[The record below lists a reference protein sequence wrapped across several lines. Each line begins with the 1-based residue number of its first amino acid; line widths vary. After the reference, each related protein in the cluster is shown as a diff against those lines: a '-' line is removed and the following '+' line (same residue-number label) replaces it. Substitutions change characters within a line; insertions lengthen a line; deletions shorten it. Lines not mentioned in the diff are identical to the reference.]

1 MSKYPTV
8 NFIGNKE
15 KVIDWIIEEMPVK
28 NGTVLDLFAGGC
40 SVSYALKENGYIV
53 ISNDILFSNYA
64 LSKAIIENNKIQLNK
79 DDLNIRID
87 DKDIKKKYKEISD
100 LSDRLYYKNE
110 VEELAKLILIANK
123 LRGYKKFIYL
133 ALLRRAMIRK
143 LPYSRM
149 NVVWKE
155 IQRFRDEELSYK
167 LYKRRRAY
175 HNKTFEFHILD
186 NMQEYNEAVF
196 EGKKCK
202 SYNDDVFDLAKKIG
216 NVDVI
221 YIDPPYP
228 GTMNN
233 YDVFYG
239 DYDKAVVKLKKH
251 TDFTNQEMFIDN
263 IRKLVELYRKKTKYF
278 VFSLN
283 SNSKPSI
290 DEMKISLKEY
300 GTISIKTKEHCYKVT
315 SKQMKHKNSELLLIL
330 KVNK

>member
-1 MSKYPTV
+1 MAKYPTV

-15 KVIDWIIEEMPVK
+15 KVIDWIMEEMPVK
-28 NGTVLDLFAGGC
+28 KGIVVDLFAGGC
-40 SVSYALKENGYIV
+40 SVSYALKEKGYKV
-53 ISNDILFSNYA
+53 ISNDILYSNYV
-64 LSKAIIENNKIQLNK
+64 LSKAIIENNKIKLFK
-79 DDLNIRID
+79 EDLNVNID
-87 DKDIKKKYKEISD
+87 KKDIKKKYNEISD

-110 VEELAKLILIANK
+110 VEELAKLILISDK
-123 LRGYKKFIYL
+123 LHGYKKYIFL

-149 NVVWKE
+149 NVVWRE

-186 NMQEYNEAVF
+186 NMQEYNEAIF
-196 EGKKCK
+196 EGEECK
-202 SYNDDVFDLAKKIG
+202 AYNEDAFSLIKKIG
-216 NVDVI
+216 KVDII

-239 DYDKAVVKLKKH
+239 DYDKAVKKLKKH
-251 TDFTNQEMFIDN
+251 TDFTNQEEFIKN
-263 IRKLVELYRKKTKYF
+263 IRKLVELYRKQTKF
-278 VFSLN
+278 FIFSLN

-290 DEMKISLKEY
+290 NELKVSLKEY
-300 GTISIKTKEHCYKVT
+300 GTFSIKTKEHCYKVT
-315 SKQMKHKNSELLLIL
+315 SKQMKHNNNELLLIL
-330 KVNK
+330 KVK